1 MTQTANSSG
10 QSNSSQANKD
20 NNQNS
25 GMVGEIEA
33 SVGGMSDFL
42 NSTSSASSTASGT
55 GTFNIG
61 DKNVASGNATA
72 GKLGT
77 AKTLALVG
85 LCLAGWLIYRK
96 WGK

>member
-1 MTQTANSSG
+1 MTQTANTSG

-42 NSTSSASSTASGT
+42 NSTSSASSTASGS
-55 GTFNIG
+55 GTFTIG
-61 DKNVASGNATA
+61 DKNVASGSSSA
-72 GKLGT
+72 GKIGT
-77 AKTLALVG
+77 FKTLVIVG
-85 LCLAGWLIYRK
+85 LCLAGWAIYRK